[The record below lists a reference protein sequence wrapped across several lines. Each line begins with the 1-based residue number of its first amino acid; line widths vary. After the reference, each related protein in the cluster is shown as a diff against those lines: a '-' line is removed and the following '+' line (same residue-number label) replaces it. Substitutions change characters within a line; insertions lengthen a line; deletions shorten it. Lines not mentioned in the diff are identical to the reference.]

1 MHPWD
6 VSPADRAD
14 SYVRIADSSLDFRIG
29 KYCGALHGTI
39 SRTVS
44 PRRTSPG
51 VAATGA
57 EHLDGGAVSSQFRD
71 RLETGGSRRP
81 ALEPVSVNAVGAGSG
96 WHGRYPPG
104 RKAICIPGRPRLEE
118 HGGMGAR
125 PKGVRFLCAVAARAE
140 WI

>member
-1 MHPWD
+1 M
-6 VSPADRAD
+6 S
-14 SYVRIADSSLDFRIG
+14 
-29 KYCGALHGTI
+29 
-39 SRTVS
+39 
-44 PRRTSPG
+44 
-51 VAATGA
+51 AATHAIRYPVTPPDFTWSCCSRA